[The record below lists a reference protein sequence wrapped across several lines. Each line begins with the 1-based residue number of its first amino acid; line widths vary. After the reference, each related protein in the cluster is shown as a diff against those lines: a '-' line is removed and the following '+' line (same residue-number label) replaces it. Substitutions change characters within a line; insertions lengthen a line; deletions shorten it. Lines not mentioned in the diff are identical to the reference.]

1 MISTN
6 QHLTSS
12 TTNSFIGM
20 NEAITLKKLI
30 TNQSI
35 KIENLDV
42 YIEDQ
47 HILKDINLTIPE
59 KSITCIIGPSGC
71 GKSTFLKTLN
81 RMHDESPEV
90 KISGKV
96 FVDDE
101 NIYGPHVNV
110 IDTRKKMGLLA
121 QRPCPLP
128 MSIFENVAYGPR
140 IHGIKRRKAV
150 NQTVIQYLQYV
161 GLWDEVR
168 DRIRTS
174 ATRLSIGQQQRLCL
188 ARGLAI
194 EPEYILGDEATSAL
208 DPLSTKKIEE
218 LFVKLKEKY
227 TIILVTH
234 TLRQAK
240 RIADHIIF
248 MYMGKIIEAGPTEEF
263 FNNPKKHLT
272 KKKKIKKQKL
282 RNLLSGHSIEDQ
294 IMKLQS
300 LFPDKIIFTTSL
312 GIEDQIITHK
322 IFKNNLKIK
331 IATLDTGRLFPQT
344 YEVLSNTIIRYN
356 KTIDVCFPEYEAVE
370 KMMTEKGP
378 FSFYKSVEN
387 RKECCKLRKVVLL
400 NRALAGMKCW
410 ISGIRADQS
419 DDRNQMDWLE
429 YDEVKKLFK
438 FYPLFNWSFNEVKNF
453 IKENNVPYNSLH
465 DKGYVS
471 IGCEPCTRAVKPGEN
486 FRSGRWWWEND
497 GPKECGLH
505 IK

>member
-1 MISTN
+1 MISTT
-6 QHLTSS
+6 QHLLSSANTS
-12 TTNSFIGM
+12 FMGL
-20 NEAITLKKLI
+20 NETVTLKKLI
-30 TNQSI
+30 TTQSI
-35 KIENLDV
+35 RVENLDV
-42 YIEDQ
+42 YIENQ

-59 KSITCIIGPSGC
+59 KNITCIIGPSGC

-90 KISGKV
+90 KISGRV

-128 MSIFENVAYGPR
+128 MSIFDNVAYGPR
-140 IHGIKRRKAV
+140 IHGIKKRKIV

-168 DRIRTS
+168 DRVRTS

-248 MYMGKIIEAGPTEEF
+248 MYLGKIIEAGPTEEF
-263 FNNPKKHLT
+263 FSNPKKQLT
-272 KKKKIKKQKL
+272 
-282 RNLLSGHSIEDQ
+282 RDYLSGS
-294 IMKLQS
+294 
-300 LFPDKIIFTTSL
+300 
-312 GIEDQIITHK
+312 
-322 IFKNNLKIK
+322 
-331 IATLDTGRLFPQT
+331 
-344 YEVLSNTIIRYN
+344 
-356 KTIDVCFPEYEAVE
+356 
-370 KMMTEKGP
+370 
-378 FSFYKSVEN
+378 FS
-387 RKECCKLRKVVLL
+387 
-400 NRALAGMKCW
+400 
-410 ISGIRADQS
+410 
-419 DDRNQMDWLE
+419 
-429 YDEVKKLFK
+429 
-438 FYPLFNWSFNEVKNF
+438 
-453 IKENNVPYNSLH
+453 
-465 DKGYVS
+465 
-471 IGCEPCTRAVKPGEN
+471 
-486 FRSGRWWWEND
+486 
-497 GPKECGLH
+497 
-505 IK
+505 